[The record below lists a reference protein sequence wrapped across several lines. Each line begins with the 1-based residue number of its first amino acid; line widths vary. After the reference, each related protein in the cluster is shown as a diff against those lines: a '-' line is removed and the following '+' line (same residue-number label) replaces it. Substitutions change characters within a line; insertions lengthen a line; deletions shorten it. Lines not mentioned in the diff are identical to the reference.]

1 MHLDGCQDFGC
12 SCLTQ
17 LALGRR
23 TEPGGGE
30 IVNSNGIAADIRR
43 GIAAGQYRY
52 GARLPSVRDLAERY
66 EVSQQTVA
74 AAYAVLAALGMV
86 RTERG
91 SGTVVTAGRSADAHL
106 GTFTPPDL
114 AAATAWKPSDGG
126 QATEETTLVRQLAA
140 PKYPADWGLAEG
152 AQVVERTRIRSV
164 DGIPAQ
170 HKMTVLPYEIAAR
183 APEGHEGAP
192 PMLAPVGA
200 QPVKPP
206 TGVRVADWLGWDVA
220 RTEAFITAEP
230 MDPAAS
236 AALGMAEGTP
246 GFRIANVTKDSEGN
260 TVYVTVTTAP
270 LHHRVTLDIIG

>member
-1 MHLDGCQDFGC
+1 M
-12 SCLTQ
+12 
-17 LALGRR
+17 
-23 TEPGGGE
+23 
-30 IVNSNGIAADIRR
+30 NSNAIAAEIRK

-91 SGTVVTAGRSADAHL
+91 SGTVVTAGKAADAHL

-114 AAATAWKPSDGG
+114 AAATPWKPANGG
-126 QATEETTLVRQLAA
+126 QASEETTLVRQLAA
-140 PKYPADWGLAEG
+140 PKHMEPWGIAEG
-152 AQVVERTRIRSV
+152 SQVVERTRIRSV
-164 DGIPAQ
+164 DGTPAQ
-170 HKMTVLPYEIAAR
+170 HKLTVIPYEIAAR

-192 PMLAPVGA
+192 PMLAPVGSA
-200 QPVKPP
+200 PVRPP
-206 TGVRVADWLGWDVA
+206 EGVRVADWLGWDVA
-220 RTEAFITAEP
+220 RTEASITAEP

-246 GFRIANVTKDSEGN
+246 GFRIVNVTRDSSGG